1 MISTSLELPHS
12 YIGSYMRISLYGLTL
27 LQLGEGALDPPPDV
41 FIPTSG
47 HWISTVY
54 NSLESLEQKEAEL
67 KTLEWRI
74 SLSML
79 DLLFFLISRL
89 NYACSPLVINL
100 QIN

>member
-1 MISTSLELPHS
+1 M
-12 YIGSYMRISLYGLTL
+12 
-27 LQLGEGALDPPPDV
+27 DPPPDV

-54 NSLESLEQKEAEL
+54 NSLESLKQKEAEL

-79 DLLFFLISRL
+79 DLRFFLISRL

-100 QIN
+100 QVRGPGTSATQPNYFFCSFEFFFFI